1 MQHVIG
7 LKSSITT
14 EPDNRPDKLCM
25 EKLAVKVLSNVGA
38 IDFIWKL
45 IADGQ
50 TNVFLVIEIL
60 WVEGMRVVILAICHP
75 GVQLVIRNRAFRSGL
90 TCLITCQMSGHGSAA
105 LDCKAS
111 LLGSLCNNFA
121 CQHFFNYN

>member
-7 LKSSITT
+7 LEGGITT
-14 EPDNRPDKLCM
+14 EPNHRPDKFSV
-25 EKLAVKVLSNVGA
+25 EKLTVQVLSNVST

-60 WVEGMRVVILAICHP
+60 WVEGVRVVILAVCHS
-75 GVQLVIRNRAFRSGL
+75 GVQLVVR
-90 TCLITCQMSGHGSAA
+90 
-105 LDCKAS
+105 D
-111 LLGSLCNNFA
+111 
-121 CQHFFNYN
+121 